1 MASRSPLREGK
12 ETDSYYMMFDSSDEE
27 EEDAI
32 AEPQEITNGIDRQ
45 QDLFQAAQRKP
56 GGRLRACPAP
66 EETVIHGQRGGCPV
80 RASRSAPDPSEGLH
94 HLSVLPE
101 NWPNW
106 SSCEDMFWAWVETLK
121 YSPTEL
127 QELREDR
134 LLSKIL
140 DQRDLRFGFV
150 HLVSKRQLPTGI
162 QKCAA
167 SSAPYELGYGV
178 SSTSVPRS
186 GKKPRTTYEAAT
198 AFVPRSRQP
207 SDSLPEAVQSAPMSS
222 RSGHNP
228 STSQEAGAYRE
239 AAAPGVSAPRVS
251 GPLRIGQGG
260 AEGPEVDRLRQRV
273 LVLEIALGLGAGGDT
288 AALAGNQGV
297 LARLAERLDQLQH
310 EVSDLHGWVDRRAF
324 SSNLDEAFRMIR
336 RVEGC
341 NHVRRRRGWTKV
353 GLRVSNPRRTMV
365 PLETSNIKRRCVVI
379 DFGKSMVYD
388 APRPVNGP
396 MKRCFNLLLRTELLV
411 SS

>member
-1 MASRSPLREGK
+1 MASRSPLREGM

-27 EEDAI
+27 EEGAI
-32 AEPQEITNGIDRQ
+32 AEPQEITNGIYRQ

-56 GGRLRACPAP
+56 G
-66 EETVIHGQRGGCPV
+66 EETVIHGQRGGCPPENWGGIYPV
-80 RASRSAPDPSEGLH
+80 WGYPR
-94 HLSVLPE
+94 VLPE

-167 SSAPYELGYGV
+167 SSAPDELGYGV

-198 AFVPRSRQP
+198 AFVPTSRQP
-207 SDSLPEAVQSAPMSS
+207 SDSLPGAVQSAPMSS

-324 SSNLDEAFRMIR
+324 SSDLDEAFRMIR

-379 DFGKSMVYD
+379 DFGKSMVAASVKQY
-388 APRPVNGP
+388 
-396 MKRCFNLLLRTELLV
+396 V
-411 SS
+411 SSE